1 MSNIEKAVEWMEK
14 TAKDNSHGYDQV
26 CRWGEK
32 GDFDCSGAVITALK
46 KAGIDLK
53 KSGATYTGNIRPAA
67 LKNGFEDVTSSIN
80 LKTGKGLKRGDIL
93 LKEFHHVAMY
103 CGNGMEVEA
112 SINEKGTATGGKPGD
127 QTGREFL
134 IRSYR
139 NYPWD
144 HILRYTG
151 DVPKKHVECYGK
163 YKCKAFLLN
172 VRSDA
177 GIKNKI
183 TGIIKKGTIVSSDGT
198 CKTVNGQKWIKIY
211 TSKGTPTGYV
221 AMKYLE
227 RVKA

>member
-1 MSNIEKAVEWMEK
+1 MSKIEAAVVWMEK
-14 TAKDNSHGYDQV
+14 TAKDNSHGYDQTF
-26 CRWGEK
+26 RWGEK

-46 KAGIDLK
+46 KTGIDLK

-67 LKNGFEDVTSSIN
+67 LKNGFEDVTSQIN

-163 YKCKAFLLN
+163 YECKAFLLN

-177 GIKNKI
+177 GTKNKI
-183 TGIIKKGTIVSSDGT
+183 TGILKKGTIVSSDGT

>member
-26 CRWGEK
+26 YRWGEK

-67 LKNGFEDVTSSIN
+67 LKNGFEDITSQIN
-80 LKTGKGLKRGDIL
+80 LNTGKGLKRGDIL

-127 QTGREFL
+127 QTGHEFL

-151 DVPKKHVECYGK
+151 DAPKKHVECYGK

-177 GIKNKI
+177 GTKNKI
-183 TGIIKKGTIVSSDGT
+183 TGILKKGTIVSSDGT

>member
-1 MSNIEKAVEWMEK
+1 MSKIEAAVVWMEK

-26 CRWGEK
+26 FRWGEK

-67 LKNGFEDVTSSIN
+67 LKNGFEDVTSTIN

-144 HILRYTG
+144 CILRYREG
-151 DVPKKHVECYGK
+151 EKQHDIYYGK
-163 YKCKAFLLN
+163 YKCTAFLLN
-172 VRSDA
+172 IRAAA
-177 GIKNKI
+177 GKKNKSLCV
-183 TGIIKKGTIVSSDGT
+183 IKKGAKVSSDGT
-198 CKTVNGQKWIKIY
+198 YKRVGDAVWLKVFTE
-211 TSKGTPTGYV
+211 KGIGGY
-221 AMKYLE
+221 ASMKYL
-227 RVKA
+227 KKI

>member
-26 CRWGEK
+26 YRWGEK

-67 LKNGFEDVTSSIN
+67 LKNGFEDITSQIN
-80 LKTGKGLKRGDIL
+80 LNTGKGLKRGDIL

-127 QTGREFL
+127 QTGHEFL

-177 GIKNKI
+177 GTKNKI
-183 TGIIKKGTIVSSDGT
+183 TGILKKGTIVSSDGT

>member
-1 MSNIEKAVEWMEK
+1 MSKIEKAVEWMEK

-26 CRWGEK
+26 YRWGEK

-53 KSGATYTGNIRPAA
+53 KSGATYTGNIRPTA
-67 LKNGFEDVTSSIN
+67 LKNGFEDVTSQIN

-177 GIKNKI
+177 GTKNKI
-183 TGIIKKGTIVSSDGT
+183 TGILKKGTIVSSDGT